1 MRCYNLTTARQHLA
15 QVTALILDGQQL
27 EQIPPEVW
35 QMPQLETL
43 DLRRNAIKVLP
54 ETMGELKA
62 LKFLLLGKNQLQQ
75 IPQSLPNLVQIDLS
89 VNRFTDFPAAL
100 AQLNLLQ
107 KINFSSNKLHK
118 FPNLTFPG
126 LKELNLSGNKI
137 AAFLLSTT
145 FLPKLEKLYLSHNRL
160 EKLEIEGVFSTLD
173 TFDLA
178 NNHLNILPDNLMATP
193 FLRHFYVSNNQ
204 LKQLPATLVHCNW
217 LKTCHLTKNKFNSLP
232 DYFMAFQRLEDLD
245 LSGNTFAKLPH
256 LPASIRKLDLAYNQL
271 TQIPASPV
279 LPAALRQL
287 DLSHNPLHN
296 ITALR
301 KCSQLNHLGL
311 KGLIAAD
318 LALDLLAIS
327 PQVAIKSSSNNPQWT
342 NLLNFVRACQRKKN
356 SLQDRSLL
364 WEAHEGKTPLSN
376 LPLNL
381 VLQGMNL
388 GIPTFQ
394 QQLRKHLLEER
405 SEPRNQVNATSTTAL
420 AIIGRSTQTVQELK
434 IRLEQKG
441 IHLLKP
447 DQCNFWVLGKAPYPS
462 TLPAAQGIHW
472 LDERDLERL
481 LGADLSNFDAAEQQN
496 LLKLLLHQDP
506 DCVQLALQ
514 LLSQQ
519 GVPLPILP
527 YLYLVWRW
535 TKAEKLRRDLRAL
548 LERYWPAQLQDMLR
562 SREKI
567 GREISSEIVEKRAN
581 EILEVLQKHSGS

>member
-35 QMPQLETL
+35 KMPQLETL

-54 ETMGELKA
+54 ETLGELKA

-75 IPQSLPNLVQIDLS
+75 VPQSLPDLVQIDLS
-89 VNRFTDFPAAL
+89 ANRFSHFPVAL

-107 KINFSSNKLHK
+107 KINFSSNRLHK
-118 FPNLTFPG
+118 FPNLTFLG

-137 AAFLLSTT
+137 ATFLLSAT
-145 FLPKLEKLYLSHNRL
+145 FLPKLEKLYLSRNRL
-160 EKLEIEGVFSTLD
+160 EKLEIEGVFSSLDTLD
-173 TFDLA
+173 FA
-178 NNHLNILPDNLMATP
+178 NNQLNILPNNLMAMP

-204 LKQLPATLVHCNW
+204 LKQLPTTLGHCNW
-217 LKTCHLTKNKFNSLP
+217 LKTCHLAKNKFNSLP
-232 DYFMAFQRLEDLD
+232 DYFTAFQRLEDLD
-245 LSGNTFAKLPH
+245 LSGNTFVKLPH
-256 LPASIRKLDLAYNQL
+256 LPASIRKLNLAYNQL
-271 TQIPASPV
+271 IQIPASPL

-296 ITALR
+296 LTALQ
-301 KCSQLNHLGL
+301 KCCQLTHLGL

-318 LALDLLAIS
+318 LAQDLLAI
-327 PQVAIKSSSNNPQWT
+327 PAQIAIKSSSNNPQWT
-342 NLLNFVRACQRKKN
+342 NLLNFVRACQRKKT
-356 SLQDRSLL
+356 SPQDRLLL

-381 VLQGMNL
+381 VMQGMNL

-405 SEPRNQVNATSTTAL
+405 SHQANATPITAL

-441 IHLLKP
+441 LHLVKP
-447 DQCNFWVLGKAPYPS
+447 DQCHFWVLGKAPYPS
-462 TLPAAQGIHW
+462 TIPATRDIHW
-472 LDERDLERL
+472 LDERGLEQL
-481 LGADLSNFDAAEQQN
+481 LGADLPNFDATEQQN

-506 DCVQLALQ
+506 EYVQLALQ

-548 LERYWPAQLQDMLR
+548 LERHWPAQLQEMLR

-567 GREISSEIVEKRAN
+567 DRDISTEIVEKRAN

>member
-43 DLRRNAIKVLP
+43 DLRGNAIKVLP
-54 ETMGELKA
+54 ETLGELKT

-75 IPQSLPNLVQIDLS
+75 IPQSLPDLVQIDLS
-89 VNRFTDFPAAL
+89 GNRFSHFPVAL
-100 AQLNLLQ
+100 AQMNLLQ
-107 KINFSSNKLHK
+107 KINFSSNRLHK

-137 AAFLLSTT
+137 ATFLFSAT
-145 FLPKLEKLYLSHNRL
+145 FLPKLEKLYLSRNRL

-178 NNHLNILPDNLMATP
+178 NNQLNILPDNLMATP

-204 LKQLPATLVHCNW
+204 LKQLPATLGHCNW
-217 LKTCHLTKNKFNSLP
+217 LKTCHLAKNKFNSLP
-232 DYFMAFQRLEDLD
+232 DYFMALQRLEDLD

-256 LPASIRKLDLAYNQL
+256 LPTSIRKLNLACNQL

-279 LPAALRQL
+279 LPAALRKL

-301 KCSQLNHLGL
+301 KCSQLTHLGL
-311 KGLIAAD
+311 KGLIADD
-318 LALDLLAIS
+318 LVQDLLAIS
-327 PQVAIKSSSNNPQWT
+327 DQIAIKSSSNPQWT
-342 NLLNFVRACQRKKN
+342 NLLNFVRACQRKKT

-364 WEAHEGKTPLSN
+364 WEAHERKTPLSN

-405 SEPRNQVNATSTTAL
+405 SQPFNEVSIASITAL
-420 AIIGRSTQTVQELK
+420 AIIGRSTQTAQELK
-434 IRLEQKG
+434 TRLGQKG
-441 IHLLKP
+441 IHLMKP
-447 DQCNFWVLGKAPYPS
+447 DQCDFWVLGKAPYPS
-462 TLPAAQGIHW
+462 TLPAAQGIQW

-481 LGADLSNFDAAEQQN
+481 LGADLPNFDATEQQN
-496 LLKLLLHQDP
+496 LLKLLLHQDLEY
-506 DCVQLALQ
+506 VQLALQ
-514 LLSQQ
+514 LLSQH
-519 GVPLPILP
+519 GVPLAVLP

-548 LERYWPAQLQDMLR
+548 LERYWPAQLQGMLR

-581 EILEVLQKHSGS
+581 EILEVLQKHSGF

>member
-1 MRCYNLTTARQHLA
+1 MRCYNLTTARQHLT

-54 ETMGELKA
+54 ETLSELKA

-75 IPQSLPNLVQIDLS
+75 IPAQSLSNLVQIDLS
-89 VNRFTDFPAAL
+89 ANRFTEFPAVL
-100 AQLNLLQ
+100 AQSNLLQ
-107 KINFSSNKLHK
+107 KINFSSNRLHK
-118 FPNLTFPG
+118 FPNLTFPA

-137 AAFLLSTT
+137 ATFLLSAT
-145 FLPKLEKLYLSHNRL
+145 FLPKLEKLYLSGNRL

-178 NNHLNILPDNLMATP
+178 NNHLNVLPDKLMETP

-204 LKQLPATLVHCNW
+204 LKQLPTTLGHCNW
-217 LKTCHLTKNKFNSLP
+217 LKTCHLAKNKFNNLP
-232 DYFMAFQRLEDLD
+232 DYFTAFQRLEDLD

-271 TQIPASPV
+271 AQIPANTI
-279 LPAALRQL
+279 LPPALRQL

-296 ITALR
+296 LAALR
-301 KCSQLNHLGL
+301 KCSQLTRLEL
-311 KGLIAAD
+311 KGLVADD
-318 LALDLLAIS
+318 LAQDLLAI
-327 PQVAIKSSSNNPQWT
+327 PAQLAIKSSNTPPWT
-342 NLLNFVRACQRKKN
+342 NLLNFVRACQRKKT
-356 SLQDRSLL
+356 SLQNRSLL
-364 WEAHEGKTPLSN
+364 WEAHEGKTPLRA
-376 LPLNL
+376 LPLTL
-381 VLQGMNL
+381 LLQGMNL
-388 GIPTFQ
+388 GIPAFQ

-405 SEPRNQVNATSTTAL
+405 SHPVNAASINAL

-434 IRLEQKG
+434 IRLGQKG

-447 DQCNFWVLGKAPYPS
+447 DQCNCWVLGKAPYPS
-462 TLPAAQGIHW
+462 TLPDTQGIHW
-472 LDERDLERL
+472 LDERGLEQL
-481 LGADLSNFDAAEQQN
+481 LGADLPSFDATEQQN
-496 LLKLLLHQDP
+496 LLNLLLHQDP
-506 DCVQLALQ
+506 EYVQLALQ
-514 LLSQQ
+514 LLSQH
-519 GVPLPILP
+519 GVPRPILP

-548 LERYWPAQLQDMLR
+548 LERYWPAQLVDMLR

-567 GREISSEIVEKRAN
+567 SRDISTEIVEERAR
-581 EILEVLQKHSGS
+581 EILEALQKYSGS